1 MSLYEQQLKKW
12 QDRINKGWIVTSST
26 GENFLVVDRLAWG
39 DDLWLTVQCA
49 RGVIVK
55 PSNTLLPLDESEIY
69 EVSDEK

>member
-12 QDRINKGWIVTSST
+12 QDRINKGWIVTSSS
-26 GENFLVVDRLAWG
+26 GENFLVVDRLSWG